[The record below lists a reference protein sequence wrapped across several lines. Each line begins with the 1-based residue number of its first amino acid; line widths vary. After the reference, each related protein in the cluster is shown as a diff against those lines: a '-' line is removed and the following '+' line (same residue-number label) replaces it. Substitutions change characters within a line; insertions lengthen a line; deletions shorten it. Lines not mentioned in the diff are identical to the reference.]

1 MGLIFQ
7 SNLIISPLEPRCSFV
22 DKFLPFD
29 IIIFFNVFIFPNHC
43 NFSWGL
49 YSVSW
54 TGKKITILRLFET
67 CLWIYCPYQW
77 KGLIV
82 LFLTEEKQAKKI
94 NFLLLRM
101 INGVKHMPYILA
113 TEIQGRK

>member
-1 MGLIFQ
+1 MTSGRGQQPLSVRGALWFVAGRALGPCGVGPSGECFYWKHVGLIFQ

-29 IIIFFNVFIFPNHC
+29 IIFFLNVFIFPNHC

-54 TGKKITILRLFET
+54 TGKKKNYHFKTS
-67 CLWIYCPYQW
+67 
-77 KGLIV
+77 
-82 LFLTEEKQAKKI
+82 
-94 NFLLLRM
+94 
-101 INGVKHMPYILA
+101 
-113 TEIQGRK
+113 